1 MTPLESYQQ
10 DLRRSDFLPDAA
22 QQHAVELT
30 HALYEKL
37 LKANN
42 PKPPGL
48 WAQLLNRKPDYI
60 KGLYFWGGTGR
71 GKTYLIDCFYD
82 CLPFKEK
89 HRIHFHHFMLDV
101 HEQLRTLPKSP
112 NPLVIVAEKF
122 ASQYQIL
129 CLDEFHVHDI
139 ADAMLM
145 VGLLKILVDNGV
157 TIVASSNISIKD
169 LYKNGLQRERFLEVI
184 SLLQQVT
191 TEYNLGD
198 DTDYRFNKLEKS
210 TIYFVGLNEQTNTSL
225 NTCFENIVPTRP
237 KHNRQIKINN
247 RKLDYLALADDVI
260 WFDYSALCESARSA
274 HDYIEIAQIYTTVV
288 ISDIP
293 VMDESY
299 DSAAKRFIHLVDAL
313 YDHNVKLICSA
324 EAEPEKLYSAKRLAF
339 AFERTV
345 SRLTEMQTNNYLALP
360 HTVRGELA
368 VFTEGEIRDC

>member
-22 QQHAVELT
+22 QQRAVELT

-37 LKANN
+37 LQANKQ
-42 PKPPGL
+42 KPPSL
-48 WAQLLNRKPDYI
+48 WTQLLNKKPDYI
-60 KGLYFWGGTGR
+60 NGLYFWGGTGR
-71 GKTYLIDCFYD
+71 GKTYLIDCFYE

-122 ASQYQIL
+122 SSQYQIL

-184 SLLQQVT
+184 SLLEQVT

-225 NTCFENIVPTRP
+225 TTCFENIVPTRP

-293 VMDESY
+293 VMNESY

-324 EAEPEKLYSAKRLAF
+324 EAEPEKLYVAKRLAF

-360 HTVRGELA
+360 HTVSGERA
-368 VFTEGEIRDC
+368 VFTEGD